1 MRRKSIVQILFQAH
15 HAVIS
20 DHMRAR
26 AERTVRKLARKIK
39 RVVDAIVRFETDGKV
54 RVVELIFNAPGKRSI
69 IAKGTARHYGPA
81 LAEAAERMDRQLTK
95 LKRTPAMRARSMS
108 RV

>member
-1 MRRKSIVQILFQAH
+1 VQILFQAH

-20 DHMRAR
+20 DHMRNR
-26 AERTVRKLARKIK
+26 AERTVRKLARKLK
-39 RVVDAIVRFETDGKV
+39 RAVDAIVRFETDGKT

-69 IAKGTARHYGPA
+69 IAKGQARHYGPA
-81 LAEAAERMDRQLTK
+81 LAAAAERMDAQLNH
-95 LKRTPAMRARSMS
+95 LKRTPAERGRALA